1 VQNATVLYLYLHT
14 TNKTATMRHLFLP
27 PADSKRKRKGIV
39 RVPFPILQNCQI
51 ANMLG
56 KMCKTPQEN
65 TYVEIKEPVIS
76 TQLQGQ
82 NIRASY
88 L

>member
-1 VQNATVLYLYLHT
+1 
-14 TNKTATMRHLFLP
+14 MLP
-27 PADSKRKRKGIV
+27 SDSKRKRKGIV
-39 RVPFPILQNCQI
+39 RVPSPILQNCQI

-56 KMCKTPQEN
+56 KKYKTRQEN
-65 TYVEIKEPVIS
+65 TYGEIIEPVIS
-76 TQLQGQ
+76 TQLQEQ